1 MANEETGATGGTEQQ
16 TQKPT
21 FGIDRI
27 YLKDVS
33 LECPKGFEAFS
44 NKSLKPRVEMD
55 INNVQNKITDELY
68 EVVLGLTVNV
78 KDVESDESIYLIE
91 IEQAGTFRVVGLPEQ
106 DLRRVLSTMA
116 PSTLFPYARE
126 AIDDLVLKA
135 NFPPLRL
142 SPVNFDMLFS
152 QALQKQQEK
161 AEANPSGDTV
171 Q

>member
-1 MANEETGATGGTEQQ
+1 MANEEETGATEQQ

-33 LECPKGFEAFS
+33 LECPKGVEAFFNNS
-44 NKSLKPRVEMD
+44 WKPRVEMD
-55 INNVQNKITDELY
+55 INNVQNKINDELY
-68 EVVLGLTVNV
+68 EVVLGLTVTV
-78 KDVESDESIYLIE
+78 KDTESQESIYLIE
-91 IEQAGTFRVVGLPEQ
+91 IEQAGTFRVSGIADQ
-106 DLRRVLSTMA
+106 DLRRILSTMA

-126 AIDDLVLKA
+126 AIDCLVLRA

-142 SPVNFDMLFS
+142 SPVNFDALFA
-152 QALQKQQEK
+152 QALQKQQQD
-161 AEANPSGDTV
+161 AEANSSSDTV